1 MSKDNSSKF
10 IKAVQYLTLIGIIL
24 LIIPSGLNPWY
35 LNFVLILFGINIS
48 VRSVVL
54 LKSGRKTEFGVT
66 LVACLFCVGF
76 GVFRMFL

>member
-1 MSKDNSSKF
+1 MSKNNSSKF
-10 IKAVQYLTLIGIIL
+10 IKAIQYLTLIGIIL

-54 LKSGRKTEFGVT
+54 LKSGKKTEFAVT

>member
-1 MSKDNSSKF
+1 MSKDHSLKF
-10 IKAVQYLTLIGIIL
+10 MKAIQFLTLIGIIL

-54 LKSGRKTEFGVT
+54 LKSGRKTEYAVT
-66 LVACLFCVGF
+66 LVACLFCIGF
-76 GVFRMFL
+76 GVFRIFL

>member
-1 MSKDNSSKF
+1 MSKDHSLKF
-10 IKAVQYLTLIGIIL
+10 RKTIHFLTIIGIIL

-54 LKSGRKTEFGVT
+54 LKSGRKTEYLVT
-66 LVACLFCVGF
+66 LVACLFCIGF
-76 GVFRMFL
+76 GVLRMF